1 MSTPGAPRAE
11 RVVASGT
18 FGTFGTT
25 SRTHTDRP
33 AGGTTVRD
41 RLLLPGNTVV
51 PSGHGSDRTVA
62 ARRPGFHAT

>member
-11 RVVASGT
+11 RVVTSGT
-18 FGTFGTT
+18 FV
-25 SRTHTDRP
+25 RTQADRP
-33 AGGTTVRD
+33 AGGTAVRD

-62 ARRPGFHAT
+62 ARRPGVHAT